1 MVTSGTSG
9 YGELCPLT
17 VQQVNGYIHCLKTHQ
32 PGLITRA
39 VFWMDVILQYLK
51 IGRKKS
57 KPKLGISRKYEEQKR
72 YRVFAGKGTKE
83 NRLRS
88 YYRWNS
94 DVHKVPLPRPNKS
107 WLAPRFQFPGGPGLP
122 ALDLSCSQA

>member
-1 MVTSGTSG
+1 MVTSGTSA

-17 VQQVNGYIHCLKTHQ
+17 VQQVNGYVHCLKTHQ

-57 KPKLGISRKYEEQKR
+57 KQKLGISRKYEEQKR
-72 YRVFAGKGTKE
+72 YKEYLQGKAQRKTDSDHITVGTVTFTKSHCPAPTRAGSHHGSSSRE
-83 NRLRS
+83 
-88 YYRWNS
+88 
-94 DVHKVPLPRPNKS
+94 
-107 WLAPRFQFPGGPGLP
+107 G
-122 ALDLSCSQA
+122 QAFLL